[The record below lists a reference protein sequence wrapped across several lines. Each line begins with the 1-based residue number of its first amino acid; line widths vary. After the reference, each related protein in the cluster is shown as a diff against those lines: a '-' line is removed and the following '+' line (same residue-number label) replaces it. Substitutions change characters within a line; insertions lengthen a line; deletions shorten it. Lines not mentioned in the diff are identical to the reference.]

1 MEFPRNVHLIAP
13 GATTRDSS
21 FSLGARTLGI
31 IISLPG
37 FKWTPISVPAKQRPL
52 SSARFCG
59 TNQASWTRDPRQRS
73 RSPLWISTCSPLSPP
88 HPRERDIR
96 EAAFP
101 EIPQKRPVL
110 SRWRGRG
117 RKRFNS
123 SPLVSFLR
131 NLNSFLFFFFL
142 QSFEFREAKSLLDVY
157 FQTRETFL
165 KLSSLSCSN
174 TCAKIRVHL
183 CISFELL
190 RIFKM
195 V

>member
-131 NLNSFLFFFFL
+131 NLNSFLFFFCRVSNFA
-142 QSFEFREAKSLLDVY
+142 R
-157 FQTRETFL
+157 RN
-165 KLSSLSCSN
+165 LSSM
-174 TCAKIRVHL
+174 
-183 CISFELL
+183 F
-190 RIFKM
+190 IFKQGNFSKII
-195 V
+195 VSILLKHVCKDTRASVYLFWTASNI